1 MTANFSF
8 GQTRQMNLQA
18 TLSSCSAT
26 ADETAVIRPH
36 HPITC
41 TSELRLESD
50 GSLLCDHAEAPAE
63 DQRTRACLNHSLA
76 LLLMELAL
84 NL

>member
-1 MTANFSF
+1 MTANVIF
-8 GQTRQMNLQA
+8 GQARQMNLQS
-18 TLSSCSAT
+18 TLSSSSAT
-26 ADETAVIRPH
+26 ADVAAAIRPH

-41 TSELRLESD
+41 TSDLRLEPD
-50 GSLLCDHAEAPAE
+50 GSLLCEHAAAPAG

>member
-1 MTANFSF
+1 MTANVIF
-8 GQTRQMNLQA
+8 GQARQMNLQS

-26 ADETAVIRPH
+26 ADEAAAIRPH

-41 TSELRLESD
+41 TSDLRLEPD
-50 GSLLCDHAEAPAE
+50 GSLLCDHAAAPAD